1 MGRLRS
7 GARTFLARRFF
18 TQISHYEKIFTK
30 NFFQTLDIIS
40 RK

>member
-18 TQISHYEKIFTK
+18 TQISHCEKIFTK